1 MDFKKLLPIIGIILF
16 VYIIIDTGIYKIA
29 NAFSLIPI
37 QYYILGFV
45 PFSLFLVFTVVKWQ
59 YLSKKQKMKFT
70 NLQLVKI
77 SLISRFYGNV
87 TPGGFGGYIRILYL
101 KKFSKASIEKCI
113 VNMLIDVT
121 TGSIIGFSI
130 ALIGSIILI
139 EAVPGFFP
147 VILLFLILNVT
158 TFVVFIKKSRGN
170 KIYNFFIRRLI
181 PKKYKDRTDK
191 SFESLYEDI
200 PRLRD
205 MIIPMIIEII
215 VWTVIGAQV
224 YIFAL
229 AFSLNI
235 PIHMFILIHTISVVS
250 IVILPI
256 SIGGL
261 GVREGAFVFIL
272 HNFYGIEKEIA
283 LVISLSGYIVKMLIP
298 TVLGMIIAIKERKIL

>member
-1 MDFKKLLPIIGIILF
+1 MDFKKLLPIIGILLF
-16 VYIIIDTGIYKIA
+16 VYILIDTGIYKIA

-37 QYYILGFV
+37 QFFILGFI
-45 PFSLFLVFTVVKWQ
+45 PYFLVLLLTIVKWQ
-59 YLSKKQKMKFT
+59 YLSKKQQMAFT

-87 TPGGFGGYIRILYL
+87 TPGGFGGYIRIFYL
-101 KKFSKASIEKCI
+101 RKFSKASIEKCL

-130 ALIGSIILI
+130 ALIGSIVLI

-147 VILLFLILNVT
+147 VILLFLIFYAT
-158 TFVVFIKKSRGN
+158 TFVIFMKKSGGK
-170 KIYNFFIRRLI
+170 KIYKYFIRRLI
-181 PKKYKDRTDK
+181 PKKFKDRTDK

-205 MIIPMIIEII
+205 TIFPMLIEII
-215 VWTVIGAQV
+215 IWTAIGAQV
-224 YIFAL
+224 YFFAL

-250 IVILPI
+250 VVILPI

-272 HNFYGIEKEIA
+272 HNFYGVEKEIA

-298 TVLGMIIAIKERKIL
+298 TVLGMIIAIKERKNL